1 MFTAQWFR
9 FGGQRCSLLNAAL
22 VANEENVTKAEFLG
36 LIPMCIW
43 LGFIFQFLTF
53 GLVKIAL
60 WFLVWFGFSVSE
72 TDLFIESQLC
82 NTVCLK
88 DLFGVVSPF
97 STAFCVPSG
106 FSDRRF
112 ETAPDLSFPKYVKL
126 VLAKRQLTPSQSFR
140 LGN

>member
-1 MFTAQWFR
+1 MLR
-9 FGGQRCSLLNAAL
+9 YSPLNWAL

-36 LIPMCIW
+36 LIPMCFW
-43 LGFIFQFLTF
+43 FGFIFQFLTF

-72 TDLFIESQLC
+72 TDLFVESQLC
-82 NTVCLK
+82 NTFCLK
-88 DLFGVVSPF
+88 ELFGVVSPF

-106 FSDRRF
+106 CSDRRF
-112 ETAPDLSFPKYVKL
+112 ETTLDLSFPKHVKL
-126 VLAKRQLTPSQSFR
+126 VLAKWQSTSSQSFR